1 MPIRSYLT
9 EEAAFDAETTRNMGV
24 AFENVCAALNVFN
37 TDEHGRRVIA
47 TRIIDLARRGIT
59 DSKSLAERVIAEGK
73 LST

>member
-1 MPIRSYLT
+1 MPRPR
-9 EEAAFDAETTRNMGV
+9 AHGCGV
-24 AFENVCAALNVFN
+24 QHVCAALNVFN

-59 DSKSLAERVIAEGK
+59 DSKSLAGRVIAEGK

>member
-9 EEAAFDAETTRNMGV
+9 EDAAFDAEATRNMGL
-24 AFENVCAALNVFN
+24 AFEQACSALNVYN

-59 DSKSLAERVIAEGK
+59 DPKSLAERVIAEGK

>member
-1 MPIRSYLT
+1 ML
-9 EEAAFDAETTRNMGV
+9 ET
-24 AFENVCAALNVFN
+24 
-37 TDEHGRRVIA
+37 EHGRRVIA